1 MSEKRSINKPGT
13 QAGSNL
19 TLIPTPPRLPL
30 RTIEHCRLEMARLY
44 RAMRAGTMD
53 SQDGSRLAFVLSQI
67 AKLIEQGDL
76 ERRLIALEDHHENP

>member
-1 MSEKRSINKPGT
+1 MAEKRRVTKPDAK
-13 QAGSNL
+13 AGSNL
-19 TLIPTPPRLPL
+19 TLIPAPPRLPL

-44 RAMRAGTMD
+44 RSMRAGTMD

-76 ERRLIALEDHHENP
+76 EKRLQILEAHHDND